1 MDDDEVLEFCD
12 LCNMEIEHHQDNQPC
27 PTDETYVKEF
37 KTCPICDKIQPT
49 REHVAKHFMEELKEV
64 VEKNN
69 DDPLT
74 CSQCDYQS
82 EKTSETVALHFALN
96 HDAIKPYIMDQNLIE
111 LKRSALLAKT
121 KNITTNDKK
130 INTNNMDE
138 TCTICGFKDPTREHI
153 ARHFMN
159 ELLDYV
165 AMLPDP
171 LKCNQC
177 SYHGDKPQNLAR

>member
-1 MDDDEVLEFCD
+1 
-12 LCNMEIEHHQDNQPC
+12 
-27 PTDETYVKEF
+27 
-37 KTCPICDKIQPT
+37 
-49 REHVAKHFMEELKEV
+49 MEELKEV

-96 HDAIKPYIMDQNLIE
+96 HDAIKPYIMDQNLIQ

-130 INTNNMDE
+130 INTNNMDK
-138 TCTICGFKDPTREHI
+138 TCIICGFKDPTREHI
-153 ARHFMN
+153 ARHFMT